1 MSELTVLQ
9 GVRLKGRVSEEG
21 LAATLGEDPA
31 DIAETLAQLTAAGL
45 LVEGKTL
52 RISPEGR
59 ERLNALLAEERS
71 GVDQSVLA
79 KAYDEFRAVNNEFKA
94 LVSDWQIKDGQPN
107 SHDDPEYDGAVLKR
121 LAQVEVGPARPRH
134 RRSQLGP
141 NHPVR
146 DRQHRPG
153 DPAEHGLRAAHRG
166 QHERYREKGADA
178 ADLDQIDRQRRPQV
192 QGARERRRPGARGR
206 ASDWGHFL
214 PPCRPLPSGQ
224 FQSGRFR

>member
-31 DIAETLAQLTAAGL
+31 DIAATLAQLTAAGL

-79 KAYDEFRAVNNEFKA
+79 KAYDEFRAINNEFKA

-121 LAQVEVGPARPRH
+121 LDNVQQQVLPVIATVTTLLPRLSAYGAKLSSALTKVQAGDSTWLARPIIDSYH
-134 RRSQLGP
+134 TVWFELHEELIVAS
-141 NHPVR
+141 
-146 DRQHRPG
+146 
-153 DPAEHGLRAAHRG
+153 GLTREEEARA
-166 QHERYREKGADA
+166 
-178 ADLDQIDRQRRPQV
+178 
-192 QGARERRRPGARGR
+192 
-206 ASDWGHFL
+206 GHAT
-214 PPCRPLPSGQ
+214 
-224 FQSGRFR
+224 

>member
-31 DIAETLAQLTAAGL
+31 DIATTLAQLTAAGL

-79 KAYDEFRAVNNEFKA
+79 KAYDEFRAINNEFKA

-121 LAQVEVGPARPRH
+121 LDNVQQQVLPVIATVTTLLPRLSAYAKKLDSALAKVKTGDTIWLARPIIDSYH
-134 RRSQLGP
+134 TVWFELHEELIAAS
-141 NHPVR
+141 
-146 DRQHRPG
+146 
-153 DPAEHGLRAAHRG
+153 GLTREEEARA
-166 QHERYREKGADA
+166 
-178 ADLDQIDRQRRPQV
+178 
-192 QGARERRRPGARGR
+192 
-206 ASDWGHFL
+206 GHAT
-214 PPCRPLPSGQ
+214 
-224 FQSGRFR
+224 